1 MITSPASATRAL
13 LMRARSAPSI
23 FHWEKSTRLTRV
35 AGFDMTIPAFFRPMI
50 VINKPIPGVM
60 AVFTASGMD
69 LIIASRSPIA
79 VITMKNTPEMNT
91 TTRA

>member
-1 MITSPASATRAL
+1 
-13 LMRARSAPSI
+13 
-23 FHWEKSTRLTRV
+23 
-35 AGFDMTIPAFFRPMI
+35 MTIPAFFRPMI

-60 AVFTASGMD
+60 AVFTASGID